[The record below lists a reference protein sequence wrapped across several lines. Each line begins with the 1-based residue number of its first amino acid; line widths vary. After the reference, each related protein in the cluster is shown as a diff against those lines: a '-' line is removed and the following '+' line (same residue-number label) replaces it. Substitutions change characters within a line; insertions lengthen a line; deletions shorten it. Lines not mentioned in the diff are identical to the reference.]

1 MNCTTRVM
9 MIALAIFATAAAV
22 GATAQSTGR
31 NQMTVEVDVAP
42 CVEAYSFCTEL
53 GTAGVPAAVGNHGP
67 VLLMIQAIGRDG
79 VPITG
84 LADTAFSILHKV
96 SPQGSGPTKA
106 TCASCFVDH
115 GDGVYSLVVH
125 RTAAANPWLDGIYY
139 TQLSVTIDPQ
149 RIFRALVPIEI
160 P

>member
-1 MNCTTRVM
+1 MKRNGTIVVA
-9 MIALAIFATAAAV
+9 ALSLFATAAAV

-42 CVEAYSFCTEL
+42 CLESYSFCTEL

-79 VPITG
+79 TPITG
-84 LADTAFSILHKV
+84 LADTAFSIRHKV

-106 TCASCFVDH
+106 SCASCFADH

-125 RTAAANPWLDGIYY
+125 RATTANPWLDGVYY

-149 RIFRALVPIEI
+149 RVFRALVPIAI